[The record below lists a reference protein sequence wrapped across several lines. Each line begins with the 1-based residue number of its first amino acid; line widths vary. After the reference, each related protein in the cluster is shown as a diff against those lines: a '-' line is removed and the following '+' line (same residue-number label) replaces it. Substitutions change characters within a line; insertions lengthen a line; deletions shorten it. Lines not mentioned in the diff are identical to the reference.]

1 MSKTD
6 QLSGSVWFVFSLFS
20 CYLSYKLG
28 LGSLYQPGPGFVFFW
43 TAIVVAVLSLIVV
56 VKSFTEEP
64 TEEKKVHFTASGVRK
79 TVFVLLALFLY
90 GLLLE
95 WAGFIVMTLLLL
107 IFLLRAIEKK
117 TWLFTLLMS
126 LTTTALSYLL
136 FETALQSQLPK
147 GLLEYLR
154 F

>member
-1 MSKTD
+1 MSKAD
-6 QLSGSVWFVFSLFS
+6 QWSGSVWFIFSLFA

-28 LGSLYQPGPGFVFFW
+28 LGTVHQPGPGFVFFW
-43 TAIVVAVLSLIVV
+43 TAIVVAVLSLVVV
-56 VKSFTEEP
+56 VKSFAEEP
-64 TEEKKVHFTASGVRK
+64 TEEKKVYFTTSGVRK
-79 TVFVLLALFLY
+79 TVLVLLALFLY

-126 LTTTALSYLL
+126 LTATALSYLL